1 MNVSTNQIPLRQ
13 AVMQSVIGL
22 LDFSIRVIRVLV
34 NLENSADLH
43 SLISIDKQQQQQENI
58 YPIVQVEEDLV
69 VGSGI
74 RLM

>member
-1 MNVSTNQIPLRQ
+1 
-13 AVMQSVIGL
+13 MQSVIGL
-22 LDFSIRVIRVLV
+22 LDFLIRVIRVLV

-43 SLISIDKQQQQQENI
+43 SLISIDKQQRQQQENM
-58 YPIVQVEEDLV
+58 YPIMQVEEDLL

>member
-1 MNVSTNQIPLRQ
+1 MSKNQIPLRQ
-13 AVMQSVIGL
+13 AVRQSVIGL
-22 LDFSIRVIRVLV
+22 LDFLIRVIRVLV

-43 SLISIDKQQQQQENI
+43 SLISIDKQQQQQENM

>member
-1 MNVSTNQIPLRQ
+1 
-13 AVMQSVIGL
+13 MQSVIGL
-22 LDFSIRVIRVLV
+22 LDFLIRVIRVLV

-43 SLISIDKQQQQQENI
+43 SLISIDKQQQQQQQENM
-58 YPIVQVEEDLV
+58 YPIMQVEEDFV

>member
-1 MNVSTNQIPLRQ
+1 
-13 AVMQSVIGL
+13 MQSVIGL
-22 LDFSIRVIRVLV
+22 LDFLIRVIRVLV

-43 SLISIDKQQQQQENI
+43 FLISIDKQQQQQQENI
-58 YPIVQVEEDLV
+58 YPIVQLEEDLV

>member
-1 MNVSTNQIPLRQ
+1 MSKNQIPLRQ
-13 AVMQSVIGL
+13 AVRQSVIGL
-22 LDFSIRVIRVLV
+22 LDFLIRVIRVLV

-43 SLISIDKQQQQQENI
+43 SLISIDKQQQQENM
-58 YPIVQVEEDLV
+58 YPIMQVEEDLV

>member
-1 MNVSTNQIPLRQ
+1 
-13 AVMQSVIGL
+13 MQSVIGL
-22 LDFSIRVIRVLV
+22 LDFLIRVVRVLV

-43 SLISIDKQQQQQENI
+43 FLISIDKQQQQQQENI
-58 YPIVQVEEDLV
+58 YPIMQVEEDFV

>member
-1 MNVSTNQIPLRQ
+1 
-13 AVMQSVIGL
+13 MQSVIGL
-22 LDFSIRVIRVLV
+22 LDFLIRVVRVLV

-43 SLISIDKQQQQQENI
+43 SLISIDKQQQQENI

>member
-1 MNVSTNQIPLRQ
+1 
-13 AVMQSVIGL
+13 MQSVIGL
-22 LDFSIRVIRVLV
+22 LDFLIRVIRVLV

-43 SLISIDKQQQQQENI
+43 SLISIDKQQQENI
-58 YPIVQVEEDLV
+58 YMYPIMQVEEDFV

>member
-1 MNVSTNQIPLRQ
+1 
-13 AVMQSVIGL
+13 MQSVIGL
-22 LDFSIRVIRVLV
+22 LDFLIRVIRVLV

-43 SLISIDKQQQQQENI
+43 SLISIDKQQQQQENM

>member
-1 MNVSTNQIPLRQ
+1 
-13 AVMQSVIGL
+13 MQSVIGL
-22 LDFSIRVIRVLV
+22 LDVLIRVIKVLV

-43 SLISIDKQQQQQENI
+43 SLISIDKQQQQENM
-58 YPIVQVEEDLV
+58 YPIMQVEEDLV

>member
-1 MNVSTNQIPLRQ
+1 MSKNQIPLRQ

-43 SLISIDKQQQQQENI
+43 SLISIDKQQQQENM
-58 YPIVQVEEDLV
+58 YPIMQVEEDLV

>member
-1 MNVSTNQIPLRQ
+1 MYTNQIPLRQ
-13 AVMQSVIGL
+13 AVLQSVIGL

-43 SLISIDKQQQQQENI
+43 SLISIDKQQQENI
-58 YPIVQVEEDLV
+58 YMYPIMQVEEDLV

>member
-1 MNVSTNQIPLRQ
+1 
-13 AVMQSVIGL
+13 MQSVIGL
-22 LDFSIRVIRVLV
+22 LDFLIRVIRVLV

-43 SLISIDKQQQQQENI
+43 SLISIDKQQQQENI

-74 RLM
+74 RLMWDEQPCLKSQ

>member
-1 MNVSTNQIPLRQ
+1 
-13 AVMQSVIGL
+13 MQSVIGL
-22 LDFSIRVIRVLV
+22 LDFLIRVIRVLV

-43 SLISIDKQQQQQENI
+43 SLISKDKQQQQQENM

-74 RLM
+74 RLMWDEQPCLQSL

>member
-1 MNVSTNQIPLRQ
+1 
-13 AVMQSVIGL
+13 MQSVIGL
-22 LDFSIRVIRVLV
+22 LDFLIRVIRVLV

>member
-1 MNVSTNQIPLRQ
+1 
-13 AVMQSVIGL
+13 MQSVIGL
-22 LDFSIRVIRVLV
+22 LDFLIRVIKVLV

-43 SLISIDKQQQQQENI
+43 SLISKDKQQQQQENM

>member
-1 MNVSTNQIPLRQ
+1 MSTDQIPLRQ

-22 LDFSIRVIRVLV
+22 LDFLIRVVRVLV

-43 SLISIDKQQQQQENI
+43 SLISIDKQQQHQENI
-58 YPIVQVEEDLV
+58 YPMMQVEEDLV
-69 VGSGI
+69 VGYGI

>member
-1 MNVSTNQIPLRQ
+1 MPLRQ

-22 LDFSIRVIRVLV
+22 LDFLIRVVKVLV

-43 SLISIDKQQQQQENI
+43 SLISIDKQQQQHQENI
-58 YPIVQVEEDLV
+58 YPIMQVEEDLV

-74 RLM
+74 RWM

>member
-1 MNVSTNQIPLRQ
+1 
-13 AVMQSVIGL
+13 MQSVIGL
-22 LDFSIRVIRVLV
+22 LDFLIRVIKVLV

-43 SLISIDKQQQQQENI
+43 SLISIDKQQQQENM
-58 YPIVQVEEDLV
+58 YPIMQVEEDLV

>member
-1 MNVSTNQIPLRQ
+1 
-13 AVMQSVIGL
+13 MQSVIGL
-22 LDFSIRVIRVLV
+22 LDFLIRVVKVLV

-43 SLISIDKQQQQQENI
+43 SLISIDKQQQQQQQQENI
-58 YPIVQVEEDLV
+58 YPIMQVEEDLV

>member
-1 MNVSTNQIPLRQ
+1 
-13 AVMQSVIGL
+13 MQSVIGL
-22 LDFSIRVIRVLV
+22 LDFLIRVIRVLV

-43 SLISIDKQQQQQENI
+43 SLISIDKQQQQQENM
-58 YPIVQVEEDLV
+58 YPIMQVEEDLV

>member
-1 MNVSTNQIPLRQ
+1 
-13 AVMQSVIGL
+13 MQSVIGL

-43 SLISIDKQQQQQENI
+43 SLISIDKQQQQQENM
-58 YPIVQVEEDLV
+58 YPIMQVEEDLV

>member
-1 MNVSTNQIPLRQ
+1 
-13 AVMQSVIGL
+13 MQSVIGL
-22 LDFSIRVIRVLV
+22 LDFLIRVIRVLV

-43 SLISIDKQQQQQENI
+43 SLISIDKQQQQENI
-58 YPIVQVEEDLV
+58 YPIMQVEEDLV

>member
-1 MNVSTNQIPLRQ
+1 
-13 AVMQSVIGL
+13 MQSVIGL
-22 LDFSIRVIRVLV
+22 LDFLIRVIRVLV

-43 SLISIDKQQQQQENI
+43 CLISIDKQQQQENM
-58 YPIVQVEEDLV
+58 YPIMQVEEDLV

>member
-1 MNVSTNQIPLRQ
+1 
-13 AVMQSVIGL
+13 MQSVIGL
-22 LDFSIRVIRVLV
+22 LDFLIRVIRVLV

-43 SLISIDKQQQQQENI
+43 SLISIDKQQQQENM
-58 YPIVQVEEDLV
+58 YPIMQVEEDLV

>member
-1 MNVSTNQIPLRQ
+1 
-13 AVMQSVIGL
+13 MQSVIGL
-22 LDFSIRVIRVLV
+22 LDFLIRVVRVLV

-43 SLISIDKQQQQQENI
+43 SLISIDKQQQQENM
-58 YPIVQVEEDLV
+58 YPIMQVEEDLV

>member
-1 MNVSTNQIPLRQ
+1 
-13 AVMQSVIGL
+13 MQSVIGL
-22 LDFSIRVIRVLV
+22 LDFLIRVIRVLV

-43 SLISIDKQQQQQENI
+43 SLISKDKQQQQENM

>member
-1 MNVSTNQIPLRQ
+1 
-13 AVMQSVIGL
+13 MQSVIGL
-22 LDFSIRVIRVLV
+22 LDFLIRVIRVLV

-43 SLISIDKQQQQQENI
+43 SLISIDKQQQQENI

-74 RLM
+74 RWM